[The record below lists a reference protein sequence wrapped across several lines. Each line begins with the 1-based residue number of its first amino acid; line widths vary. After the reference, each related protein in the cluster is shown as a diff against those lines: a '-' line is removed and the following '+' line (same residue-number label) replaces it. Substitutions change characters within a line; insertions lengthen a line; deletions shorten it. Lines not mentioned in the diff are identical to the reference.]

1 MQRAQFFRRAAN
13 VQNAVVGRRAERVL
27 LRKLEYPAGEKVAGL
42 YEAIPEV
49 SSPGHVR
56 FAARHGCRKG
66 KKLVQLRFQAEDL
79 PFYFPGIAPPPPL
92 FKKGFVPQVA
102 LLTNHCT

>member
-1 MQRAQFFRRAAN
+1 MQRAHFFRRAAN

-27 LRKLEYPAGEKVAGL
+27 MRKLEYPAGEKVAGL

-66 KKLVQLRFQAEDL
+66 IKLFELRFQPEEFAFD
-79 PFYFPGIAPPPPL
+79 FSGIVSGAKHTL
-92 FKKGFVPQVA
+92 FKFLQSIILNRVEIR
-102 LLTNHCT
+102 